1 MPKMIS
7 IKIGK
12 ARVKAELAESFWK
25 KAVGMMFR
33 KSLSRNSGML
43 FPFSY
48 DSYHAI
54 WMLGMIFPID
64 ILWLSSEKKVVGMSE
79 KAQPWSPDIFYP
91 RQRVRYV
98 LELPAGFCKKHGIRI
113 GSSAVF

>member
-7 IKIGK
+7 IKINK
-12 ARVKAELAESFWK
+12 ARVKAELAESFWQ
-25 KAVGMMFR
+25 KAVGLMFR
-33 KSLSRNSGML
+33 KELKPNQALL

-54 WMLGMIFPID
+54 WMLGMNFPID
-64 ILWLSSEKKVVGMSE
+64 IIWLSSGKKVVGMSE

-91 RQRVRYV
+91 RQRARYV
-98 LELPAGFCKKHGIRI
+98 LELQSGFCKKHGIKI